1 MARSAA
7 RLSMVP
13 RIARFAGVSG
23 LVLGLAG
30 ALATPAAAAGPPGP
44 GGPVSHQPGLVPHQ
58 PGLVPRQPGLALPRG
73 LAQPGFPGGLWRP
86 GATGSGTWRPALTP
100 AASTVA
106 PADGPTAAPPGG
118 PTAAPAGGPAAASS
132 SWRAQQT
139 PNPVIRNGVL
149 DAISC
154 ASPGTCLAVGG
165 YENRAGTG
173 LPLAE
178 ARTSTGWRV
187 QPAPAP
193 PGAVFSNLFGV
204 SCTAA
209 DACTAAGYYTDGL
222 RHIHPLA
229 ERWDGTSWRIQA
241 APSPLG
247 RPLSGFFA
255 VSCTSATACTAVGAQ
270 TDATGTTAL
279 AERWDGR
286 SWRVQATP
294 SPDGSAVAEFFAVSC
309 TSASACTAGGA
320 SLDNSGTSVP
330 LAERWD
336 GTSWRVQVTPAP
348 AGSIGSGFAGMSC
361 SSATVCIAAGSYGT
375 SGGSGVMLAERWNGT
390 RWRIQVT
397 PSPAGATGSELL
409 AVSCA
414 ATGVCTAVGSVTIG
428 SAGGRAATAASRN
441 SGGST
446 TTVGLAERWNGTTW
460 RVQAI
465 PNPGRSTGTGFAAVS
480 CSTPTACTAGGS
492 YDTASHL
499 GRPVA
504 AGWGGRS
511 WHRQAVPA
519 RVGAS
524 VASGLVGVSCAS
536 ARTCI
541 AVGYGTATT
550 GESTTLAE
558 RWDGSRWRIQRSP
571 VPAGTVSAGL
581 SGVSCPSPRTC
592 TAVGQ
597 FFNSGQR
604 ELPLAERWDGT
615 RWRIQP
621 VPSPA
626 GARRGAELSAV
637 SCPSADRCFAVGQ
650 YFTKSGS
657 VALGE
662 TWKGGRWT
670 VQPLPGAVTNTYLLG
685 VTCVTPRACVAVGSY
700 GTEIWNGTSWR
711 FVPMATPT
719 GGQVISLNGVSCTS
733 ASACTA
739 VGSYFTRNAGPL
751 NLAET
756 WNGTA
761 WRVQATPNPMAQGR
775 NQLNSVSCTSPRACT
790 AVGVDAAS
798 DFSPPGGFA
807 EAWDGTRWRLQA
819 TPFPPGTVLAELF
832 TVSCAVPG
840 ACTAVGTVAGQSM
853 IMVTLA
859 LRTG

>member
-58 PGLVPRQPGLALPRG
+58 PGLVPHQPGLALPRG

-229 ERWDGTSWRIQA
+229 ERWDG
-241 APSPLG
+241 
-247 RPLSGFFA
+247 
-255 VSCTSATACTAVGAQ
+255 
-270 TDATGTTAL
+270 
-279 AERWDGR
+279 R

-294 SPDGSAVAEFFAVSC
+294 SPAGSAVAEFFAVSC
-309 TSASACTAGGA
+309 TSANACTAGGA

-511 WHRQAVPA
+511 WHWQAVPA

-541 AVGYGTATT
+541 AVGYG
-550 GESTTLAE
+550 
-558 RWDGSRWRIQRSP
+558 
-571 VPAGTVSAGL
+571 
-581 SGVSCPSPRTC
+581 
-592 TAVGQ
+592 
-597 FFNSGQR
+597 
-604 ELPLAERWDGT
+604 
-615 RWRIQP
+615 
-621 VPSPA
+621 
-626 GARRGAELSAV
+626 
-637 SCPSADRCFAVGQ
+637 
-650 YFTKSGS
+650 
-657 VALGE
+657 
-662 TWKGGRWT
+662 
-670 VQPLPGAVTNTYLLG
+670 
-685 VTCVTPRACVAVGSY
+685 
-700 GTEIWNGTSWR
+700 
-711 FVPMATPT
+711 
-719 GGQVISLNGVSCTS
+719 
-733 ASACTA
+733 
-739 VGSYFTRNAGPL
+739 
-751 NLAET
+751 
-756 WNGTA
+756 
-761 WRVQATPNPMAQGR
+761 
-775 NQLNSVSCTSPRACT
+775 
-790 AVGVDAAS
+790 
-798 DFSPPGGFA
+798 
-807 EAWDGTRWRLQA
+807 
-819 TPFPPGTVLAELF
+819 
-832 TVSCAVPG
+832 
-840 ACTAVGTVAGQSM
+840 
-853 IMVTLA
+853 
-859 LRTG
+859 

>member
-44 GGPVSHQPGLVPHQ
+44 GGPVSHQ

-229 ERWDGTSWRIQA
+229 ERWDGRSWRIQA

-279 AERWDGR
+279 AERWDGT

-294 SPDGSAVAEFFAVSC
+294 SPAGSAVAEFFAVSC
-309 TSASACTAGGA
+309 TSANACTAGGA

-414 ATGVCTAVGSVTIG
+414 ATGACTAVGSVTIG
-428 SAGGRAATAASRN
+428 SAGGRAATTASRN

-446 TTVGLAERWNGTTW
+446 TTVELAERWNGTTW

-775 NQLNSVSCTSPRACT
+775 NQINSVSCTSPRACT

-840 ACTAVGTVAGQSM
+840 ACTVVGTVAGQSM

>member
-13 RIARFAGVSG
+13 GIARFAGVSG

-44 GGPVSHQPGLVPHQ
+44 GGPVPHQPGLVSHQ
-58 PGLVPRQPGLALPRG
+58 PGLVPRQPGLVLPRG

-154 ASPGTCLAVGG
+154 ASPGTCLAAGG

-209 DACTAAGYYTDGL
+209 DACTAAGYSTDGL

-229 ERWDGTSWRIQA
+229 ERWDGRSWRIQA

-286 SWRVQATP
+286 SWRV
-294 SPDGSAVAEFFAVSC
+294 
-309 TSASACTAGGA
+309 
-320 SLDNSGTSVP
+320 
-330 LAERWD
+330 
-336 GTSWRVQVTPAP
+336 
-348 AGSIGSGFAGMSC
+348 
-361 SSATVCIAAGSYGT
+361 
-375 SGGSGVMLAERWNGT
+375 
-390 RWRIQVT
+390 QVT

-685 VTCVTPRACVAVGSY
+685 VT
-700 GTEIWNGTSWR
+700 
-711 FVPMATPT
+711 
-719 GGQVISLNGVSCTS
+719 
-733 ASACTA
+733 
-739 VGSYFTRNAGPL
+739 
-751 NLAET
+751 
-756 WNGTA
+756 
-761 WRVQATPNPMAQGR
+761 
-775 NQLNSVSCTSPRACT
+775 
-790 AVGVDAAS
+790 
-798 DFSPPGGFA
+798 
-807 EAWDGTRWRLQA
+807 
-819 TPFPPGTVLAELF
+819 
-832 TVSCAVPG
+832 
-840 ACTAVGTVAGQSM
+840 
-853 IMVTLA
+853 
-859 LRTG
+859 

>member
-13 RIARFAGVSG
+13 GIARFAGVSG

-44 GGPVSHQPGLVPHQ
+44 GGPVSHQPGLVP
-58 PGLVPRQPGLALPRG
+58 RQPGLALPRG

-86 GATGSGTWRPALTP
+86 GATGSGTWRSALTP

-118 PTAAPAGGPAAASS
+118 PTAAPVGGPAAASS

-279 AERWDGR
+279 AERWDGT

-294 SPDGSAVAEFFAVSC
+294 SPAGSAVAEFFAVSC

-409 AVSCA
+409 AVSCT
-414 ATGVCTAVGSVTIG
+414 ATGACTAAGSVTI
-428 SAGGRAATAASRN
+428 SAAGAAGHSGGRS
-441 SGGST
+441 

-460 RVQAI
+460 RAQVI
-465 PNPGRSTGTGFAAVS
+465 PGPGRSISTGFSAVS
-480 CSTPTACTAGGS
+480 CSAPTACTAAGN
-492 YDTASHL
+492 YDTTSHL
-499 GRPVA
+499 SRPVA
-504 AGWGGRS
+504 AAWGGK
-511 WHRQAVPA
+511 
-519 RVGAS
+519 
-524 VASGLVGVSCAS
+524 
-536 ARTCI
+536 
-541 AVGYGTATT
+541 
-550 GESTTLAE
+550 
-558 RWDGSRWRIQRSP
+558 
-571 VPAGTVSAGL
+571 
-581 SGVSCPSPRTC
+581 
-592 TAVGQ
+592 
-597 FFNSGQR
+597 N
-604 ELPLAERWDGT
+604 
-615 RWRIQP
+615 
-621 VPSPA
+621 
-626 GARRGAELSAV
+626 
-637 SCPSADRCFAVGQ
+637 
-650 YFTKSGS
+650 
-657 VALGE
+657 
-662 TWKGGRWT
+662 
-670 VQPLPGAVTNTYLLG
+670 
-685 VTCVTPRACVAVGSY
+685 
-700 GTEIWNGTSWR
+700 
-711 FVPMATPT
+711 
-719 GGQVISLNGVSCTS
+719 
-733 ASACTA
+733 
-739 VGSYFTRNAGPL
+739 
-751 NLAET
+751 
-756 WNGTA
+756 
-761 WRVQATPNPMAQGR
+761 
-775 NQLNSVSCTSPRACT
+775 
-790 AVGVDAAS
+790 
-798 DFSPPGGFA
+798 
-807 EAWDGTRWRLQA
+807 
-819 TPFPPGTVLAELF
+819 
-832 TVSCAVPG
+832 
-840 ACTAVGTVAGQSM
+840 
-853 IMVTLA
+853 
-859 LRTG
+859 

>member
-44 GGPVSHQPGLVPHQ
+44 GGPVSHQPGLVSHQ

-118 PTAAPAGGPAAASS
+118 PTAAPVGGPAAASS

-229 ERWDGTSWRIQA
+229 ERWDGTSWR
-241 APSPLG
+241 
-247 RPLSGFFA
+247 
-255 VSCTSATACTAVGAQ
+255 
-270 TDATGTTAL
+270 
-279 AERWDGR
+279 
-286 SWRVQATP
+286 VQATP
-294 SPDGSAVAEFFAVSC
+294 SPAGSAVAEFFAVSC

-336 GTSWRVQVTPAP
+336 GTSWRVQATPAP

-414 ATGVCTAVGSVTIG
+414 VTGACTAVGSVTIG
-428 SAGGRAATAASRN
+428 SAGGRAATGASRN
-441 SGGST
+441 SSGST

-558 RWDGSRWRIQRSP
+558 RWDDSRWRIQRSP

-626 GARRGAELSAV
+626 GARRGAGLSAV